1 MVDSYSYESTRHVC
15 LAGKTQGLPVTEYIR
30 GERMNLVEF
39 IEEIKSG
46 TTIVDFWAEWCGPC
60 KMVTPVLEEIAKENN
75 VRLLKI
81 NVDESKELASVFNL
95 TSIPVI
101 MLYTDGE
108 KTKHIIGAKPKPAL
122 NKALFGDV

>member
-15 LAGKTQGLPVTEYIR
+15 LAGKTQGLPVTEYII
-30 GERMNLVEF
+30 GEIMNLVEF
-39 IEEIKSG
+39 IEEVKSG

-60 KMVTPVLEEIAKENN
+60 KMVAPVLEAISEENN

-81 NVDESKELASVFNL
+81 NVDEETELADALNI

-108 KTKHIIGAKPKPAL
+108 KVKHIIGAKPKPAL
-122 NKALFGDV
+122 QKALFDV

>member
-1 MVDSYSYESTRHVC
+1 
-15 LAGKTQGLPVTEYIR
+15 
-30 GERMNLVEF
+30 MNLVEF

-75 VRLLKI
+75 VKLLKV
-81 NVDESKELASVFNL
+81 NVDESKELSSAFNL

-108 KTKHIIGAKPKPAL
+108 KRKHIIGAKPKPAL
-122 NKALFGDV
+122 QKALFDNV